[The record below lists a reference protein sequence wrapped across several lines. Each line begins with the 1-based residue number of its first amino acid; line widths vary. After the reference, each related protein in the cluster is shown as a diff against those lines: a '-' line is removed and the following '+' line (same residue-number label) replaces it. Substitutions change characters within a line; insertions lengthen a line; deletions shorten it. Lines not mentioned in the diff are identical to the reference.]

1 MKQQTDCLFLRLA
14 VLLCAVSLLIGG
26 GRLYA
31 QPGSIKVS
39 GKVYDQNDRPV
50 IGAGVMIKGTNTG
63 AITDADGSFTLTVP
77 GEKTVL
83 VVSSLGFLPQEVEVG
98 KRVLF
103 DFFHEEDRE
112 TLDEVVVVA
121 YGAQTKATVTGALSS
136 ISSEGLVQ
144 APVADVTNV
153 LAGKL
158 PGVTTIQTTGQ
169 PGADDAQIFIRN
181 LFF

>member
-14 VLLCAVSLLIGG
+14 VLLCAVSLLIG

-103 DFFHEEDRE
+103 DFFLEEDRQNI
-112 TLDEVVVVA
+112 L
-121 YGAQTKATVTGALSS
+121 
-136 ISSEGLVQ
+136 
-144 APVADVTNV
+144 
-153 LAGKL
+153 L
-158 PGVTTIQTTGQ
+158 PRYLMECHPIHRVG
-169 PGADDAQIFIRN
+169 
-181 LFF
+181 